1 MCCVRIAQLMIFGVC
16 AQSKHLEVATVCI
29 EGRMVDFVHLR
40 AEEYTDDS
48 RVPTTTLA
56 KPTEDAS
63 RRDITINALF
73 YNLHTQQV
81 EDFTGSGLRDL
92 AAGIVRT
99 PLEPYQTFL
108 DDPLRVLRAIRFA
121 CDFEFQLDEKLTDAV
136 LHHSEIKQA
145 MVRKVS
151 RERIGIEV
159 RKMLSGTDPARA
171 FRMLADFNLLD
182 VVLNDAPKPEEAS
195 ESSNATVTTNGL
207 PALQWTKELEAQAF
221 EWLQYLQQSRMATA
235 SHHISCVEAT
245 GAILTPLY
253 VPLPEGSVS
262 VPLITSPPSCENMDL
277 SGVSEEMLLRTALGF
292 LDDRDR
298 IMRSLRCDEI
308 IERLKLNV
316 KWPKPAAKRV
326 ALIIEAVATFPVSS
340 SEDVAADRL
349 KLLLWIARYQAVSS
363 PALSILVARHAS
375 VEQRDGHLQTLLE
388 LVSHATTASD
398 SSLKRVDGNVVRSHL
413 GPQAGPQIARSLE
426 VLRLWES
433 VYFSTTEA
441 SEAAIAG
448 FLLSLTPHSQ

>member
-1 MCCVRIAQLMIFGVC
+1 M
-16 AQSKHLEVATVCI
+16 QSKHLEVATVCI

-40 AEEYTDDS
+40 AEEYTEDS

-92 AAGIVRT
+92 MAGVIRT

-121 CDFEFQLDEKLTDAV
+121 CEFEFQLDEKLVDAV

-145 MVRKVS
+145 MVRKIS

-171 FRMLADFNLLD
+171 FHMLADFDLLD
-182 VVLNDAPKPEEAS
+182 IVLNDAPQAEEVS
-195 ESSNATVTTNGL
+195 ESTVTINGL
-207 PALQWTKELEAQAF
+207 PNLQWTKELEAQAF
-221 EWLQYLQQSRMATA
+221 EWLKYLQHSRLATA
-235 SHHISCVEAT
+235 SHQISCVEAT

-253 VPLPEGSVS
+253 VPLPEVSVS
-262 VPLITSPPSCENMDL
+262 IPLVTSPPSWKDMDV
-277 SGVSEEMLLRTALGF
+277 SAVSEEMLLRTALGF

-298 IMRSLRCDEI
+298 IMHSLHCEEI
-308 IERLKLNV
+308 IERLKVNV

-326 ALIIEAVATFPVSS
+326 ALIIEAVATFPTST
-340 SEDVAADRL
+340 SENAPEPFTDRL

-363 PALSILVARHAS
+363 SALPILVARHVS
-375 VEQRDGHLQTLLE
+375 VEQRDHHLQTLLE
-388 LVSHATTASD
+388 LVSHATTAAD
-398 SSLKRVDGNVVRSHL
+398 SSLKRLDGNIVRSYL

-433 VYFSTTEA
+433 VYFSSTEA
-441 SEAAIAG
+441 SESAIAG
-448 FLLSLTPHSQ
+448 FLRTLVPQFQ

>member
-1 MCCVRIAQLMIFGVC
+1 M
-16 AQSKHLEVATVCI
+16 CI

-40 AEEYTDDS
+40 AEEYSDDS

-121 CDFEFQLDEKLTDAV
+121 CDFKFQLDEKLTDAV

-182 VVLNDAPKPEEAS
+182 VVLNDAPKPEEAG
-195 ESSNATVTTNGL
+195 ESTDVATNGL
-207 PALQWTKELEAQAF
+207 PDLQWTKELEAQAF
-221 EWLQYLQQSRMATA
+221 EWLQYLQQSRLSTA

-245 GAILTPLY
+245 GAMLMPLY
-253 VPLPEGSVS
+253 VPLPDSSVS
-262 VPLITSPPSCENMDL
+262 VPLITSPPSWEDMDL
-277 SGVSEEMLLRTALGF
+277 SAVSEELLLRTALGF

-340 SEDVAADRL
+340 SSEDDAADRL

-375 VEQRDGHLQTLLE
+375 VEQRDCHLQTLLD
-388 LVSHATTASD
+388 LVSHATVAAD
-398 SSLKRVDGNVVRSHL
+398 SSLKRVDGNVVRAHL

-433 VYFSTTEA
+433 VYYSTSEA
-441 SEAAIAG
+441 SETAIAD
-448 FLLSLTPHSQ
+448 FLRSLTAHSK